1 MIQRNKILLSDYILE
16 FLISKNVRHVPLL
29 IGGAISFMVDAFSR
43 NKKIKYLAVAN
54 EQSAAMIAD
63 AYSRTGGDY
72 SCTMA
77 TSGPGATNLLT
88 GIACSYFDSVPSM
101 HICGQVN
108 THEQQGYHKSTLKV
122 RQVGFQETDI
132 VSMAKPI
139 TKFSYKLRKP
149 EEIRYILE
157 KSYYISVSGRPGPV
171 LIDIPMDF
179 QRIKI
184 NPSKLKS
191 FSPPKKKLV
200 SIKSKIKKL
209 KFFISRS
216 KKPVLILGGGLKC
229 SHSKKEL
236 NILIKKVKI
245 PIVASWSGSD
255 LIDHNDMKFI
265 GNIGVYGN
273 RLANIAVQNS
283 DLILCLGSRLDTRVT
298 GGKPYTFAPHA
309 KKIVVDIDKYELSKQ
324 RGLRVDLK
332 FNNDLKY
339 FLKEI
344 SNQKLNLSR
353 EIWLKKIK
361 NLKNLFRFPEF
372 KEVNGKKVNPYV
384 FIKHLSNILDKK
396 SIIIGDTG
404 SHLTWLMQC
413 FKVKYGQT
421 LFSAFGN
428 SPMGYALP
436 ASIGAQIINKNKK
449 VISFNGDRSI
459 QLNVQEFQTLK
470 KYNLPVKV
478 FIINNNGYGIIQ
490 QFQDLYLNKRHEASD
505 RVVSNP
511 DFKSLSKAFKINYTL
526 IKSNNDLKKLK
537 KIISSKNAEIVEI
550 NVEDKEKIIPKLEF
564 GKPIDDLSPKI
575 NLNLIKYNLS
585 KI

>member
-1 MIQRNKILLSDYILE
+1 MRQKKQILLSDYILE

-63 AYSRTGGDY
+63 AYSRSGAKY

-108 THEQQGYHKSTLKV
+108 TYEQQGFHKSTLKV

-149 EEIRYILE
+149 EEIKYVLE
-157 KSYYISVSGRPGPV
+157 KAYHISISGRPGPV

-179 QRIKI
+179 QRKKI
-184 NPSKLKS
+184 IPSRLKT
-191 FSPPKKKLV
+191 FLPKKNKLIP
-200 SIKSKIKKL
+200 IKNKIKKL

-216 KKPVLILGGGLKC
+216 KKPLLILGGGLKC
-229 SHSKKEL
+229 SDSRREL
-236 NILIKKVKI
+236 NIFIKKIKI
-245 PIVASWSGSD
+245 PIVASWSGTD
-255 LIDHNDMKFI
+255 LIDHRNVKYI

-273 RLANIAVQNS
+273 RLANIAIQNS
-283 DLILCLGSRLDTRVT
+283 DLILCLGSRLDTRVA
-298 GGKPYTFAPHA
+298 GGKPSLFAPNA

-324 RGLRVDLK
+324 RGLKIDLK
-332 FNNDLKY
+332 FNNNLKN
-339 FLKEI
+339 FLKEV
-344 SNQKLNLSR
+344 NKYKLSFNR
-353 EIWLKKIK
+353 EVWLKKIK
-361 NLKNLFRFPEF
+361 NLNNLYKFPDTQI
-372 KEVNGKKVNPYV
+372 KNGKKVNPYL
-384 FIKHLSNILDKK
+384 FINQLSKILDKK

-413 FKVKYGQT
+413 FKIKYGQV

-436 ASIGAQIINKNKK
+436 ASIGAQIVNKNKT
-449 VISFNGDRSI
+449 VISFNGDGSI
-459 QLNVQEFQTLK
+459 QLNMQEFQTLK
-470 KYNLPVKV
+470 KLNLPIKV

-490 QFQDLYLNKRHEASD
+490 QFQDLYLNKRNEASN

-511 DFKSLSKAFKINYTL
+511 DFKSLSKAFKINYNL

-537 KIISSKNAEIVEI
+537 KIIKSKRAEVIEVSI
-550 NVEDKEKIIPKLEF
+550 EDKEKIIPKLEF

-575 NLNLIKYNLS
+575 NLNLIKHYLS
-585 KI
+585 TS